1 MRYAQTRVTAS
12 SPIAQSRGKLWGEI
26 SLVLTLSLGASAIY
40 SVVSITNR
48 LTRIEPLSQQ
58 TATLNSS
65 LSARPNF
72 DLIYQLLGITFDLA
86 PVALVAFLLW
96 SATRP
101 RLARLG
107 IDFTLPGRDSL
118 SGIALAL
125 AIGIPGIAVYL
136 AGRSLGVTV
145 NVVPAALDQ
154 YWWTVPVLLLSALRA
169 GITEE
174 VIVIGYL
181 YARLGDL
188 GWGRW
193 KIIIATAL
201 LRGTYHLYQGIG
213 AFIGNVAMG
222 LLFGWLYMRYR
233 RVLPLVI
240 AHTLIDAAI
249 FVGYGWAAGT
259 FPDLF
264 GPTGDTASQ

>member
-1 MRYAQTRVTAS
+1 MTAS
-12 SPIAQSRGKLWGEI
+12 PQLVQPRGKIWAEI
-26 SLVLTLSLGASAIY
+26 SIVLALSLGASAIY

-48 LTRIEPLSQQ
+48 LTRVEPLSQQ

-72 DLIYQLLGITFDLA
+72 DLIYQVLGITFDLA

-96 SATRP
+96 SASRP
-101 RLARLG
+101 RLSRLG
-107 IDFTLPGRDSL
+107 IDFTRPGRDSL
-118 SGIALAL
+118 SGVGLAL

-136 AGRSLGVTV
+136 VGRELGLSVTV
-145 NVVPAALDQ
+145 IPAALDQ

-188 GWGRW
+188 GWGKW
-193 KIIIATAL
+193 QIIISTAL

-222 LLFGWLYMRYR
+222 LLFGWLYTRYR
-233 RVLPLVI
+233 RALPLVI
-240 AHTLIDAAI
+240 AHTLIDAAV
-249 FVGYGWAAGT
+249 FVGYAWAAVT
-259 FPDLF
+259 LPDLF
-264 GPTGDTASQ
+264 GPPAVAD

>member
-1 MRYAQTRVTAS
+1 MNS
-12 SPIAQSRGKLWGEI
+12 SWPLAHSRGKLWAEI
-26 SLVLTLSLGASAIY
+26 SIVLALSLGASAIY
-40 SVVSITNR
+40 SIVSISDR
-48 LTRIEPLSQQ
+48 LTRSIPLSEQ
-58 TATLNSS
+58 TAALNRS
-65 LSARPNF
+65 LSSRPNF

-86 PVALVAFLLW
+86 PVALVVFLLW
-96 SATRP
+96 STTRP
-101 RLARLG
+101 RLGRLG
-107 IDFTLPGRDSL
+107 LDFTQPVRDGL
-118 SGIALAL
+118 SGVGLAL

-136 AGRSLGVTV
+136 VGRNFGLTV
-145 NVVPAALDQ
+145 NVDPAALAQ

-181 YARLGDL
+181 YARLRDL

-193 KIIIATAL
+193 KIIISTSI

-222 LLFGWLYMRYR
+222 LLFGWLYTRYR

-249 FVGYGWAAGT
+249 FVGYGWAAGA
-259 FPDLF
+259 FPDVF
-264 GPTGDTASQ
+264 GPGTSE

>member
-1 MRYAQTRVTAS
+1 MS
-12 SPIAQSRGKLWGEI
+12 SAPTIPPRRGRLWAEI
-26 SLVLTLSLGASAIY
+26 SIVLALSLGASAIY
-40 SVVSITNR
+40 SIVSITNR
-48 LTRIEPLSQQ
+48 LTRTESLSQQ

-65 LSARPNF
+65 LSSRPTF
-72 DLIYQLLGITFDLA
+72 DLIYQILGITFDLA

-96 SATRP
+96 NASKP
-101 RLARLG
+101 RLSRLG
-107 IDFTLPGRDSL
+107 IDFTRPARDGL
-118 SGIALAL
+118 WGIVLAL

-136 AGRSLGVTV
+136 GGRALGVTV

-193 KIIIATAL
+193 QIIISTAV

-222 LLFGWLYMRYR
+222 LLFGWLYTRYR

-249 FVGYGWAAGT
+249 FVGYGWALGA
-259 FPDLF
+259 FPALF
-264 GPTGDTASQ
+264 GATE

>member
-1 MRYAQTRVTAS
+1 MTT
-12 SPIAQSRGKLWGEI
+12 SPPVALSRGKLWAEI
-26 SLVLTLSLGASAIY
+26 SIVLALSLGASAIY
-40 SVVSITNR
+40 SIVSITNR
-48 LTRIEPLSQQ
+48 LTRVEPLSQQ

-65 LSARPNF
+65 LSSRPTF

-86 PVALVAFLLW
+86 PVVLAAFLLW
-96 SATRP
+96 SATKP

-107 IDFTLPGRDSL
+107 IDFTRPGRDSL
-118 SGIALAL
+118 SGVTLAL

-136 AGRSLGVTV
+136 AGRSLGISV
-145 NVVPAALDQ
+145 NVIPAALDQ

-193 KIIIATAL
+193 QIIISTSL

-222 LLFGWLYMRYR
+222 VLFGWLYTRYR

-249 FVGYGWAAGT
+249 FVGYGWAAVT
-259 FPDLF
+259 FPEVF
-264 GPTGDTASQ
+264 GPGTTVE

>member
-1 MRYAQTRVTAS
+1 MTAS
-12 SPIAQSRGKLWGEI
+12 PQLVQPRGKIWAEI
-26 SLVLTLSLGASAIY
+26 SIVLALSLGASAIY

-48 LTRIEPLSQQ
+48 LTRVEPLSQQ

-72 DLIYQLLGITFDLA
+72 DLIYQVLGITFDLA

-96 SATRP
+96 SASRP
-101 RLARLG
+101 RLSRLG
-107 IDFTLPGRDSL
+107 IDFTRPGRDSL
-118 SGIALAL
+118 SGVGLAL

-136 AGRSLGVTV
+136 VGRELGLSVTV
-145 NVVPAALDQ
+145 IPAALDQ

-188 GWGRW
+188 GWGKW
-193 KIIIATAL
+193 QIIISTAL

-213 AFIGNVAMG
+213 AFIGNIAMG
-222 LLFGWLYMRYR
+222 LLFGWLYTRYR

-240 AHTLIDAAI
+240 AHTLIDAAV
-249 FVGYGWAAGT
+249 FVGYAWAAVT
-259 FPDLF
+259 LPDLF
-264 GPTGDTASQ
+264 GPPAVAD

>member
-1 MRYAQTRVTAS
+1 MS
-12 SPIAQSRGKLWGEI
+12 STPALPQSRGRLWSEI
-26 SLVLTLSLGASAIY
+26 SIVLALSLGASAIY
-40 SVVSITNR
+40 SIVSITNR
-48 LTRIEPLSQQ
+48 LTRTESLSQQ

-65 LSARPNF
+65 LSTRPTF

-96 SATRP
+96 NTTKP
-101 RLARLG
+101 RLSRLG
-107 IDFTLPGRDSL
+107 IDFTRPVRDGL
-118 SGIALAL
+118 TGVALAL

-136 AGRSLGVTV
+136 GGRALGVTV

-193 KIIIATAL
+193 QIIISTAI

-222 LLFGWLYMRYR
+222 LLFGWLYTRYR

-249 FVGYGWAAGT
+249 FVGYGWALGAFPALLGT
-259 FPDLF
+259 
-264 GPTGDTASQ
+264 TE

>member
-1 MRYAQTRVTAS
+1 MTN
-12 SPIAQSRGKLWGEI
+12 SPPADQPRGRLWAEVSI
-26 SLVLTLSLGASAIY
+26 VLALSLGASAIY

-48 LTRIEPLSQQ
+48 LTRVEPLSQQ

-65 LSARPNF
+65 LSPRPTF

-86 PVALVAFLLW
+86 PVALVALLLW
-96 SATRP
+96 SATKP

-107 IDFTLPGRDSL
+107 VDFTRPARDTL
-118 SGIALAL
+118 SGVALAL

-136 AGRSLGVTV
+136 VGRGLGVTV

-193 KIIIATAL
+193 QIIVSTAI
-201 LRGTYHLYQGIG
+201 LRGTYHLYQGVG
-213 AFIGNVAMG
+213 AFIGNIAMG
-222 LLFGWLYMRYR
+222 LLFGWLYTRYR

-240 AHTLIDAAI
+240 AHTVIDAAI
-249 FVGYGWAAGT
+249 FVGYGWAVGAFPEIFGT
-259 FPDLF
+259 
-264 GPTGDTASQ
+264 TGAPAASN

>member
-1 MRYAQTRVTAS
+1 MS
-12 SPIAQSRGKLWGEI
+12 SAPALPQSRGRLWTEI
-26 SLVLTLSLGASAIY
+26 SIVLALSLGASAIY
-40 SVVSITNR
+40 SIVSITNR
-48 LTRIEPLSQQ
+48 LTRTESLSQQ

-65 LSARPNF
+65 LSTRPTF

-96 SATRP
+96 SATTP
-101 RLARLG
+101 RLSRLG
-107 IDFTLPGRDSL
+107 IDFTRPTRDGL
-118 SGIALAL
+118 TGIALAL

-136 AGRSLGVTV
+136 AGRALGITV

-188 GWGRW
+188 GWSRW
-193 KIIIATAL
+193 QIIISTAI
-201 LRGTYHLYQGIG
+201 LRGSYHLYQGIG
-213 AFIGNVAMG
+213 AFVGNVAMG
-222 LLFGWLYMRYR
+222 LLFGWLYTRYR

-249 FVGYGWAAGT
+249 FVGYGWALGA
-259 FPDLF
+259 FPALF
-264 GPTGDTASQ
+264 GATE

>member
-1 MRYAQTRVTAS
+1 MRHAPDRVS
-12 SPIAQSRGKLWGEI
+12 SAPAVLPSRGRIWSEI
-26 SLVLTLSLGASAIY
+26 SIVLALSLGASAIY
-40 SVVSITNR
+40 SIVSITNR
-48 LTRIEPLSQQ
+48 LTRTESLSQQ

-65 LSARPNF
+65 LSTRPNF
-72 DLIYQLLGITFDLA
+72 DLIYQVLGITFDLA

-96 SATRP
+96 NAQKP
-101 RLARLG
+101 RLSRLG
-107 IDFTLPGRDSL
+107 IDFTRPARDGL
-118 SGIALAL
+118 SGLALAL
-125 AIGIPGIAVYL
+125 IIGIPGIAVYL
-136 AGRSLGVTV
+136 GGRALGVTV

-154 YWWTVPVLLLSALRA
+154 YWWTVPVLLFSALRA

-193 KIIIATAL
+193 QIIVSTAI

-222 LLFGWLYMRYR
+222 LLFGWLYTRYR

-240 AHTLIDAAI
+240 AHTIIDAAI
-249 FVGYGWAAGT
+249 FVGYGWAVGA
-259 FPDLF
+259 FPAVF
-264 GPTGDTASQ
+264 GVSGESN

>member
-1 MRYAQTRVTAS
+1 MS
-12 SPIAQSRGKLWGEI
+12 SAPPLPQSRGRLWTEI
-26 SLVLTLSLGASAIY
+26 SIVLALSLGASAIY
-40 SVVSITNR
+40 SIVSITNR
-48 LTRIEPLSQQ
+48 LTRVESLSQQ

-65 LSARPNF
+65 LSTRPTF

-96 SATRP
+96 SATKP
-101 RLARLG
+101 RLSRLG
-107 IDFTLPGRDSL
+107 VDFTRPVHDSL

-136 AGRSLGVTV
+136 GGRALGVTV

-169 GITEE
+169 GLTEE
-174 VIVIGYL
+174 FIVIGYL
-181 YARLGDL
+181 YARLTDL

-193 KIIIATAL
+193 KIIISTAL

-222 LLFGWLYMRYR
+222 LLFGWLYTRYR
-233 RVLPLVI
+233 RILPLVI

-249 FVGYGWAAGT
+249 FVGYGWAVVT
-259 FPDLF
+259 FPNVF
-264 GPTGDTASQ
+264 GLSPSE

>member
-1 MRYAQTRVTAS
+1 M
-12 SPIAQSRGKLWGEI
+12 
-26 SLVLTLSLGASAIY
+26 VLA
-40 SVVSITNR
+40 
-48 LTRIEPLSQQ
+48 
-58 TATLNSS
+58 
-65 LSARPNF
+65 
-72 DLIYQLLGITFDLA
+72 
-86 PVALVAFLLW
+86 AFLLW
-96 SATRP
+96 SATKP

-107 IDFTLPGRDSL
+107 IDFTRPGRDSL
-118 SGIALAL
+118 SGVTLAL

-136 AGRSLGVTV
+136 AGRSLGISV
-145 NVVPAALDQ
+145 NVIPAALDQ
-154 YWWTVPVLLLSALRA
+154 YWWTVPVLFLSALRA

-193 KIIIATAL
+193 QIIISTSL

-222 LLFGWLYMRYR
+222 VLFGWLYTRYR

-249 FVGYGWAAGT
+249 FVGYGWAAVT
-259 FPDLF
+259 FPEVF
-264 GPTGDTASQ
+264 GPGTTVE

>member
-1 MRYAQTRVTAS
+1 MTTTHQLPE
-12 SPIAQSRGKLWGEI
+12 SPRRLWTEI
-26 SLVLTLSLGASAIY
+26 SIVLALSLGASALY
-40 SVVSITNR
+40 SLVSITNR
-48 LTRIEPLSQQ
+48 LTRTEALSEQ
-58 TATLNSS
+58 TATLNAS
-65 LSARPNF
+65 LSSRPNF

-96 SATRP
+96 STTRP
-101 RLARLG
+101 RLSRLG
-107 IDFTLPGRDSL
+107 IDFTRPVRDGL
-118 SGIALAL
+118 SGIGLAL
-125 AIGIPGIAVYL
+125 AIGVPGIAVYL
-136 AGRSLGVTV
+136 AGKELGLSVTV
-145 NVVPAALDQ
+145 IPAALDQ

-188 GWGRW
+188 GWGKW
-193 KIIIATAL
+193 QIIVSTAL

-222 LLFGWLYMRYR
+222 LLFGWLYTRSR

-240 AHTLIDAAI
+240 AHTLIDAAV
-249 FVGYGWAAGT
+249 FVGYAWAAVT
-259 FPDLF
+259 LPDLF
-264 GPTGDTASQ
+264 GPPVVAD